1 MSTKA
6 TDRYASARLRW
17 MPSESCKPLTLS
29 PPLPHSRK
37 HGKQEQIFEEQKHCD
52 TEVDGA
58 ACIER
63 IYWHYGYRVALC
75 DVLRQLEKLD
85 KPN

>member
-1 MSTKA
+1 MTLGELI
-6 TDRYASARLRW
+6 SALQ
-17 MPSESCKPLTLS
+17 
-29 PPLPHSRK
+29 SRVDGQ
-37 HGKQEQIFEEQKHCD
+37 GKWLLDQRPQIFEEQKHCD
-52 TEVDGA
+52 TEVEGA